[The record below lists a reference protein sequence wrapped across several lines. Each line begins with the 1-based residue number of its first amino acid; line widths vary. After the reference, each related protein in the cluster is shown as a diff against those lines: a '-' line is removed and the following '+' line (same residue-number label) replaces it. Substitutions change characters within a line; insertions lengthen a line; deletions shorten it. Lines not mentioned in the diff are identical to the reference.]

1 MISTRNPRV
10 SKTTP
15 NKSTCQ
21 PFLSLDDLPEKDRG
35 ERKFYVDL
43 VYELWVLFDGKLRA
57 IAGVEI
63 DLDLGDAKPIRAHPY
78 RWSPA
83 KVQAGREVVQEFLDD
98 GIVRPI
104 TSEWGA
110 PALLVPKPKGGWRLV
125 IDLREL
131 NKHIP
136 HDVYEPPPCDLRLEW
151 LAGKPY
157 SLTVQLPT

>member
-1 MISTRNPRV
+1 MG
-10 SKTTP
+10 
-15 NKSTCQ
+15 
-21 PFLSLDDLPEKDRG
+21 LDDLPEKDRG

-83 KVQAGREVVQEFLDD
+83 KVQAGRELVQEFLDD

-110 PALLVPKPKGGWRLV
+110 PVLLVPKPKGGWRLV
-125 IDLREL
+125 RSIF
-131 NKHIP
+131 
-136 HDVYEPPPCDLRLEW
+136 V
-151 LAGKPY
+151 
-157 SLTVQLPT
+157 S